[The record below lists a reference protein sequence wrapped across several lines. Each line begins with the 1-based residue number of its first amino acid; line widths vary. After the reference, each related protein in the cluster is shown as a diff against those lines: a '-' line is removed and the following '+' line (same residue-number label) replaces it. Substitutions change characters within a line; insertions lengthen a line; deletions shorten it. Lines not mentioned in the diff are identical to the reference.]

1 MLLGSDS
8 LLKNNTGNEDDVPS
22 FGVMNSALGMLS
34 GSIEGTDINWTLV
47 REKMHAYF
55 QNVLLK
61 LIKKKKRLFSYLF
74 FFFKDSLVYVPLT
87 FNINVISQ
95 EKPKERLAIR
105 ELRKSNKYRGDQRNP
120 AY

>member
-61 LIKKKKRLFSYLF
+61 LIKKKPTSSHTFI

-95 EKPKERLAIR
+95 EKP
-105 ELRKSNKYRGDQRNP
+105 
-120 AY
+120 

>member
-61 LIKKKKRLFSYLF
+61 LIKKNPPLLIPF

-95 EKPKERLAIR
+95 EKPKNRLAIR

>member
-22 FGVMNSALGMLS
+22 FGVMNPPLGMLS

-61 LIKKKKRLFSYLF
+61 LIKNPPLLIPL

-87 FNINVISQ
+87 FNRNVISQ
-95 EKPKERLAIR
+95 EKP
-105 ELRKSNKYRGDQRNP
+105 
-120 AY
+120 

>member
-61 LIKKKKRLFSYLF
+61 LIKKNASSHTFI
-74 FFFKDSLVYVPLT
+74 FFKDCLVYVPLT
-87 FNINVISQ
+87 FNINVIPQ
-95 EKPKERLAIR
+95 EKP
-105 ELRKSNKYRGDQRNP
+105 
-120 AY
+120 